1 MAEYILRD
9 QAIIAVTGAKL
20 PDVSASG
27 LPIANGKRSV
37 TDCVRRLKEIPA
49 ADVRPVVTCAECKHW
64 TRIKKDC
71 ILASCDLDAL
81 VRCEDFYC
89 ANGEKREES

>member
-1 MAEYILRD
+1 MTEYILRD

-49 ADVRPVVTCAECKHW
+49 ADVWEVVHCSDCAHAEESLVSGCVYCNEMERA
-64 TRIKKDC
+64 RIK
-71 ILASCDLDAL
+71 
-81 VRCEDFYC
+81 EGFC
-89 ANGEKREES
+89 AWGERKTNDG